1 LLGAVCPLAEA
12 ASAFDPAH
20 RTGGKTI
27 IRITDDG

>member
-1 LLGAVCPLAEA
+1 VCPLAEA

-27 IRITDDG
+27 IRITDDV